1 MGQYTKEHSL
11 LPESEIEMKAYYR
24 PDEVADLFG
33 VTRRTIYRLIKKRKL
48 SAIKIGASLRI
59 PQADI
64 EKLKKNKK

>member
-1 MGQYTKEHSL
+1 
-11 LPESEIEMKAYYR
+11 MKAYYR
-24 PDEVADLFG
+24 PDEVAALFG

-59 PQADI
+59 PQADV